1 MFGFI
6 GKKLCLE
13 LVIVS
18 FYFDKYILVSK
29 EVREIFVIFDFNF
42 CIVSLD
48 EVYLDFIDY
57 MIKRSGLSEKERIV
71 ICRICDSFDKSF
83 CFCDL
88 NEILGFSVYEN
99 GIFKVKDRLLDVC
112 GACRKFIFEFE
123 FVIF

>member
-29 EVREIFVIFDFNF
+29 EVREIFVIFDFNY

-71 ICRICDSFDKSF
+71 ICRNCDSFDKSF
-83 CFCDL
+83 CLCDL
-88 NEILGFSVYEN
+88 NEILGFSVCEN
-99 GIFKVKDRLLDVC
+99 GIFMVKDRLLDVC
-112 GACRKFIFEFE
+112 GACGKFIFGFE

>member
-88 NEILGFSVYEN
+88 NEILGFSVCEN

-112 GACRKFIFEFE
+112 GACGKFIFEFE

>member
-29 EVREIFVIFDFNF
+29 EVREIFVIFDFNY

-71 ICRICDSFDKSF
+71 ICRNCDSFDKSF
-83 CFCDL
+83 CLCDL
-88 NEILGFSVYEN
+88 NEILGFSVCEN
-99 GIFKVKDRLLDVC
+99 GIFMVKDRLLDVC
-112 GACRKFIFEFE
+112 GVCGKFIFGFE